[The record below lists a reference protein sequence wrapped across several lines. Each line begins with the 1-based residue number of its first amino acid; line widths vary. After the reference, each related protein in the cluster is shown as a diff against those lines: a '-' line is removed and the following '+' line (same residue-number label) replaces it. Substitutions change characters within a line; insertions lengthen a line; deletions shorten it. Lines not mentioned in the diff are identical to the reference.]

1 MTMGL
6 LRNLEFWIE
15 LYLVRLVRQIIK
27 NTDTAGIRIDTD
39 QGVIGEPGVQD

>member
-1 MTMGL
+1 MTMVL

-39 QGVIGEPGVQD
+39 QGVIGEPEVQD